1 MCVSE
6 AINGLWENEE
16 PALIPVLIDL
26 LNNDPEEKVQATA
39 AQALGRFALMA
50 EINSIAPKYAI
61 QVGQALLDIF
71 NDRNKSVEVRRR
83 ALEAVSP
90 LTTEQVK
97 TAIKTAYESLDER
110 LKISAVYAMGK
121 NCDTKWLPFVLKEL
135 KNSDAEIRYE
145 AVTAC
150 GEIGDEDIMQYLI
163 PAVNDEDID
172 VAGAVI
178 QALGKIG
185 GNEAKLYLQK
195 HADEPNEAVK
205 DAIETALKEISILGD
220 MTVLDIAPQ
229 PDNMNIK
236 GKKVIIR
243 PKIITDAGNDYRW
256 QTDPELSALDAM
268 IQRQCPTV
276 SSAGNT
282 LIGSSILMRAGY
294 FRCRYPE
301 GKHIGNCVYYN
312 IDELNRKPR

>member
-1 MCVSE
+1 MADTGKALVNTHLAALSDMAAADIKNFRQVWKTIETKRRREIIMRLNELASDSVELNFDNIFLSSLRDPEADVRSE
-6 AINGLWENEE
+6 AINGLWENEQ

-61 QVGQALLDIF
+61 QVGQALLDVF
-71 NDRNKSVEVRRR
+71 NDRNKSIEVRRR

-121 NCDTKWLPFVLKEL
+121 NCDNKWLPFVLKEL

-150 GEIGDEDIMQYLI
+150 GEIADEDIMQYLI
-163 PAVNDEDID
+163 PAANDEDID
-172 VAGAVI
+172 VQLAVI

-195 HADEPNEAVK
+195 HADEPNEALR

-220 MTVLDIAPQ
+220 MNVLDIAPQ
-229 PDNMNIK
+229 PDNH
-236 GKKVIIR
+236 
-243 PKIITDAGNDYRW
+243 
-256 QTDPELSALDAM
+256 E
-268 IQRQCPTV
+268 
-276 SSAGNT
+276 
-282 LIGSSILMRAGY
+282 
-294 FRCRYPE
+294 
-301 GKHIGNCVYYN
+301 H
-312 IDELNRKPR
+312 

>member
-1 MCVSE
+1 MADTGKALVNTHLAALSDMAAADIKNFRQVWKTIETKRRREIIIRLNELASDSVELNFDNIFLSSIRDPEADVRSE
-6 AINGLWENEE
+6 AINGLWENEQ

-61 QVGQALLDIF
+61 QVGQALLDVF
-71 NDRNKSVEVRRR
+71 NDRNKSIEVRRR

-97 TAIKTAYESLDER
+97 TAIKTAYESLDET

-121 NCDTKWLPFVLKEL
+121 NCDNKWLPFVLKEL

-150 GEIGDEDIMQYLI
+150 GEIADEDIMQYLI
-163 PAVNDEDID
+163 PAANDEDID
-172 VAGAVI
+172 VQLAVI

-195 HADEPNEAVK
+195 HADEPNEALR
-205 DAIETALKEISILGD
+205 DAIEMALKEISILGD
-220 MTVLDIAPQ
+220 MNVLDIAPQ
-229 PDNMNIK
+229 PDNH
-236 GKKVIIR
+236 
-243 PKIITDAGNDYRW
+243 
-256 QTDPELSALDAM
+256 E
-268 IQRQCPTV
+268 
-276 SSAGNT
+276 
-282 LIGSSILMRAGY
+282 
-294 FRCRYPE
+294 
-301 GKHIGNCVYYN
+301 H
-312 IDELNRKPR
+312 

>member
-1 MCVSE
+1 MADTGKALVNTHLAALSDMPAADIKNFRQVWKNIETKRRREIIIRLNELASDSVELNFDNIFLSSIRDPEADVRSE
-6 AINGLWENEE
+6 AINGLWENEQ
-16 PALIPVLIDL
+16 PALIPLLIDL

-61 QVGQALLDIF
+61 QVGQALLDVF
-71 NDRNKSVEVRRR
+71 NGRNKSVEVRRR

-163 PAVNDEDID
+163 PAANDEDID
-172 VAGAVI
+172 VQMAVI
-178 QALGKIG
+178 HALGKIG

-205 DAIETALKEISILGD
+205 DAIETALNEISILSD
-220 MTVLDIAPQ
+220 MTVFDIAPQ
-229 PDNMNIK
+229 SD
-236 GKKVIIR
+236 
-243 PKIITDAGNDYRW
+243 
-256 QTDPELSALDAM
+256 
-268 IQRQCPTV
+268 
-276 SSAGNT
+276 
-282 LIGSSILMRAGY
+282 
-294 FRCRYPE
+294 
-301 GKHIGNCVYYN
+301 KH
-312 IDELNRKPR
+312 EH

>member
-1 MCVSE
+1 MRLNELASDSVELNFDNIFLSSIRDPEADVRSE
-6 AINGLWENEE
+6 AINGLWENEQ

-61 QVGQALLDIF
+61 QVGQALLDVF
-71 NDRNKSVEVRRR
+71 NDRNKSIEVRRR

-121 NCDTKWLPFVLKEL
+121 NCDNKWLPFVLKEL

-150 GEIGDEDIMQYLI
+150 GEIADEDIMQYLI
-163 PAVNDEDID
+163 PAANDEDID
-172 VAGAVI
+172 VQLAVI

-195 HADEPNEAVK
+195 HADEPNEALR

-220 MTVLDIAPQ
+220 MNVLDIAPQ
-229 PDNMNIK
+229 PDNH
-236 GKKVIIR
+236 
-243 PKIITDAGNDYRW
+243 
-256 QTDPELSALDAM
+256 E
-268 IQRQCPTV
+268 
-276 SSAGNT
+276 
-282 LIGSSILMRAGY
+282 
-294 FRCRYPE
+294 
-301 GKHIGNCVYYN
+301 H
-312 IDELNRKPR
+312 

>member
-1 MCVSE
+1 MADTGKALVNTHLAALSDMAAADIKNFRQVWKTIETKRRREIIMRLNELASDSVELNFDNIFLSSIRDPEADVRSE
-6 AINGLWENEE
+6 AINGLWENEQ

-61 QVGQALLDIF
+61 QVGQALLDVF
-71 NDRNKSVEVRRR
+71 NDRNKSIEVRRR

-121 NCDTKWLPFVLKEL
+121 NCDNKWLPFVLKEL

-150 GEIGDEDIMQYLI
+150 GEIADEDIMQYLI
-163 PAVNDEDID
+163 PAANDEDID
-172 VAGAVI
+172 VQLAVI

-195 HADEPNEAVK
+195 HADEPNEALR

-220 MTVLDIAPQ
+220 MNVLDIAPQ
-229 PDNMNIK
+229 PDNH
-236 GKKVIIR
+236 
-243 PKIITDAGNDYRW
+243 
-256 QTDPELSALDAM
+256 E
-268 IQRQCPTV
+268 
-276 SSAGNT
+276 
-282 LIGSSILMRAGY
+282 
-294 FRCRYPE
+294 
-301 GKHIGNCVYYN
+301 H
-312 IDELNRKPR
+312 

>member
-1 MCVSE
+1 MADTGKALVNTHLAALSDMAAADIKNFRQVWKTIETKRRREIIMRLNELASDSVELNFDNIFLSSIRDPEADVRSE
-6 AINGLWENEE
+6 AINGLWENEQ

-172 VAGAVI
+172 VQVAVI

-229 PDNMNIK
+229 PD
-236 GKKVIIR
+236 
-243 PKIITDAGNDYRW
+243 
-256 QTDPELSALDAM
+256 
-268 IQRQCPTV
+268 
-276 SSAGNT
+276 
-282 LIGSSILMRAGY
+282 
-294 FRCRYPE
+294 
-301 GKHIGNCVYYN
+301 KH
-312 IDELNRKPR
+312 EH

>member
-1 MCVSE
+1 MADTGKALVNTHLAALSDMAAADIKNFRQVWKTIETKRRREIIIRLNELASDSVELNFDNIFLSSLRDPEADVRSE

-61 QVGQALLDIF
+61 QVGQALLDVF
-71 NDRNKSVEVRRR
+71 NDRNKSIEVRRR

-121 NCDTKWLPFVLKEL
+121 NCDNKWLPFVLKEL

-150 GEIGDEDIMQYLI
+150 GEIADEDIMQYLI
-163 PAVNDEDID
+163 PAANDEDID
-172 VAGAVI
+172 VQLAVI

-195 HADEPNEAVK
+195 HADEPNEALR
-205 DAIETALKEISILGD
+205 DAIEMALKEISILGD
-220 MTVLDIAPQ
+220 MNVLDIAPQ
-229 PDNMNIK
+229 PDNH
-236 GKKVIIR
+236 
-243 PKIITDAGNDYRW
+243 
-256 QTDPELSALDAM
+256 E
-268 IQRQCPTV
+268 
-276 SSAGNT
+276 
-282 LIGSSILMRAGY
+282 
-294 FRCRYPE
+294 
-301 GKHIGNCVYYN
+301 H
-312 IDELNRKPR
+312 

>member
-1 MCVSE
+1 MADTGKALVNTHLAGLSDMGAADIKNFRQVWKTIEPKRRREIIMRLNELASDSVELNFDNIFLSSIRDPEADVRSE
-6 AINGLWENEE
+6 AINGLWENEQ
-16 PALIPVLIDL
+16 PALIPLLIDL
-26 LNNDPEEKVQATA
+26 FNNDPEEKVQATA

-61 QVGQALLDIF
+61 QVGQALLDVF

-97 TAIKTAYESLDER
+97 IAIKTAYESLDER

-150 GEIGDEDIMQYLI
+150 GEIADEDIMQYLI
-163 PAVNDEDID
+163 PAANDEDID
-172 VAGAVI
+172 VQLAVI

-195 HADEPNEAVK
+195 HADEPNEALR

-220 MTVLDIAPQ
+220 MNVLDIAPQ
-229 PDNMNIK
+229 PDNH
-236 GKKVIIR
+236 
-243 PKIITDAGNDYRW
+243 
-256 QTDPELSALDAM
+256 E
-268 IQRQCPTV
+268 
-276 SSAGNT
+276 
-282 LIGSSILMRAGY
+282 
-294 FRCRYPE
+294 
-301 GKHIGNCVYYN
+301 H
-312 IDELNRKPR
+312 

>member
-1 MCVSE
+1 MADTGKALVNTHLAGLSDMGAADIKNFRQVWKTIEPKRRREIIMRLNELASDSVELNFDNIFLSSLRDPEADVRSE
-6 AINGLWENEE
+6 AINGLWENEQA
-16 PALIPVLIDL
+16 ALIPLLIDL
-26 LNNDPEEKVQATA
+26 LNNAPEEKVQATA

-61 QVGQALLDIF
+61 QVGQALLDVF
-71 NDRNKSVEVRRR
+71 NGRNKSVEVRRR

-97 TAIKTAYESLDER
+97 AAIKTAYESLDER

-135 KNSDAEIRYE
+135 KNSDVEIRYE

-163 PAVNDEDID
+163 PAANDEDID
-172 VAGAVI
+172 VQVAVM

-195 HADEPNEAVK
+195 HADEPNEALK
-205 DAIETALKEISILGD
+205 DAIDTALNEISILSD
-220 MTVLDIAPQ
+220 MTVFDIAPQ
-229 PDNMNIK
+229 SD
-236 GKKVIIR
+236 
-243 PKIITDAGNDYRW
+243 
-256 QTDPELSALDAM
+256 
-268 IQRQCPTV
+268 
-276 SSAGNT
+276 
-282 LIGSSILMRAGY
+282 
-294 FRCRYPE
+294 
-301 GKHIGNCVYYN
+301 KH
-312 IDELNRKPR
+312 EH

>member
-1 MCVSE
+1 MIITDVIVEMADTGKALVNTHLAALSDMAAADIKNFRQVWKTIETKRRREIIMRLNELASDSVELNFDNIFLSSIRDPEADVRSE
-6 AINGLWENEE
+6 AINGLWENEQ

-61 QVGQALLDIF
+61 QVGQALLDVF
-71 NDRNKSVEVRRR
+71 NDRNKSIEVRRR

-121 NCDTKWLPFVLKEL
+121 NCDNKWLPFVLKEL

-150 GEIGDEDIMQYLI
+150 GEIADEDIMQYLI
-163 PAVNDEDID
+163 PAANDEDID
-172 VAGAVI
+172 VQLAVI

-195 HADEPNEAVK
+195 HADEPNEALR

-220 MTVLDIAPQ
+220 MTALDIAPQ
-229 PDNMNIK
+229 PD
-236 GKKVIIR
+236 
-243 PKIITDAGNDYRW
+243 TH
-256 QTDPELSALDAM
+256 E
-268 IQRQCPTV
+268 
-276 SSAGNT
+276 
-282 LIGSSILMRAGY
+282 
-294 FRCRYPE
+294 
-301 GKHIGNCVYYN
+301 H
-312 IDELNRKPR
+312 

>member
-1 MCVSE
+1 MIITDVIVEMADTGKALVNTHLAALSDMAAADIKNFRQVWKTIETKRRREIIIRLNELASDSVELNFDNIFLSSIRDPEADVRSE
-6 AINGLWENEE
+6 AINGLWENEQ

-61 QVGQALLDIF
+61 QVGQALLDVF
-71 NDRNKSVEVRRR
+71 NDRNKSIEVRRR

-150 GEIGDEDIMQYLI
+150 GEIADEDIMQYLI
-163 PAVNDEDID
+163 PAANDEDID
-172 VAGAVI
+172 VQLAVI

-195 HADEPNEAVK
+195 HADEPNEALR

-220 MTVLDIAPQ
+220 MNVLDIAPQ
-229 PDNMNIK
+229 PDNH
-236 GKKVIIR
+236 
-243 PKIITDAGNDYRW
+243 
-256 QTDPELSALDAM
+256 E
-268 IQRQCPTV
+268 
-276 SSAGNT
+276 
-282 LIGSSILMRAGY
+282 
-294 FRCRYPE
+294 
-301 GKHIGNCVYYN
+301 H
-312 IDELNRKPR
+312 

>member
-1 MCVSE
+1 MADTGKALVNTHLTALSDVAAADIKNFRQVWKTIETKRRREIIIRLNELASDSVELNFDNIFLSSLRDPDADVRSE
-6 AINGLWENEE
+6 AINGLWENEQ
-16 PALIPVLIDL
+16 PALIPLLIDL

-61 QVGQALLDIF
+61 QVGQALLDVF

-110 LKISAVYAMGK
+110 LKIGAVYAMGK
-121 NCDTKWLPFVLKEL
+121 NCDTRWMPFLLKEL
-135 KNSDAEIRYE
+135 KNGDAEIRYE

-163 PAVNDEDID
+163 PAANDEDID
-172 VAGAVI
+172 VQLAVI

-195 HADEPNEAVK
+195 HADEPNEALK
-205 DAIETALKEISILGD
+205 DAIGTALNEISILGD

-229 PDNMNIK
+229 PD
-236 GKKVIIR
+236 
-243 PKIITDAGNDYRW
+243 
-256 QTDPELSALDAM
+256 
-268 IQRQCPTV
+268 
-276 SSAGNT
+276 
-282 LIGSSILMRAGY
+282 
-294 FRCRYPE
+294 
-301 GKHIGNCVYYN
+301 KH
-312 IDELNRKPR
+312 EH

>member
-1 MCVSE
+1 MIISDVIVEMADTGKALVNTHLAALSDMAAADIKNFRQVWKTIETKRRREIIMRLNELASDSVELNFDNIFLSSLRDPEADVRSE
-6 AINGLWENEE
+6 AINGLWENEQ
-16 PALIPVLIDL
+16 PALIPLLIDL
-26 LNNDPEEKVQATA
+26 LNNDPEEKVQAVA
-39 AQALGRFALMA
+39 ALALGRFALMA
-50 EINSIAPKYAI
+50 EINSISPKYAI
-61 QVGQALLDIF
+61 QVGQALLDVL

-163 PAVNDEDID
+163 PAANDEDID
-172 VAGAVI
+172 VQMAVI
-178 QALGKIG
+178 HALGKIG

-205 DAIETALKEISILGD
+205 DAIETALNEISILSD

-229 PDNMNIK
+229 PD
-236 GKKVIIR
+236 
-243 PKIITDAGNDYRW
+243 TH
-256 QTDPELSALDAM
+256 E
-268 IQRQCPTV
+268 
-276 SSAGNT
+276 
-282 LIGSSILMRAGY
+282 
-294 FRCRYPE
+294 
-301 GKHIGNCVYYN
+301 H
-312 IDELNRKPR
+312 